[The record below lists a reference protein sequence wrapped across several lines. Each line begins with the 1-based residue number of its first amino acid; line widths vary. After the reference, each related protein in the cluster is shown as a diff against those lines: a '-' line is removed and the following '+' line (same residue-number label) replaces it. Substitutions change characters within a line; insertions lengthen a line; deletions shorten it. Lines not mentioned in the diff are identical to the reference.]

1 MGNNE
6 TNDIIH
12 MGKRGVSVLLR
23 QLTKILK
30 TNRYVKEE
38 PDSVHPLRIED
49 HWMEMAIIT

>member
-6 TNDIIH
+6 NNDIIH